1 MRRLLPWLAI
11 LAAFAV
17 GFALRYGLVE
27 PEGYGFRCESGGP
40 WWCAPRDAL
49 IVAFHTKAIGW
60 FALAA
65 GTLAFVARRRGAALA
80 AAMCGA
86 LGLVLYNYDLSA
98 VGFGLAVL
106 VLARR
111 GPKAAASTGAA

>member
-1 MRRLLPWLAI
+1 MKRALPWIGI
-11 LAAFAV
+11 LAAFAA
-17 GFALRYGLVE
+17 ALAARYGLVE

-65 GTLAFVARRRGAALA
+65 GALAFVARHRSLATAACVAGAF
-80 AAMCGA
+80 
-86 LGLVLYNYDLSA
+86 GLVLYNYDLAA
-98 VGFGLAVL
+98 VGFALGALVL
-106 VLARR
+106 VRR
-111 GPKAAASTGAA
+111 ERTQADSTGTA

>member
-1 MRRLLPWLAI
+1 MRRLLPWLAV
-11 LAAFAV
+11 LAAFAIA
-17 GFALRYGLVE
+17 FALRYLLVE

-40 WWCAPRDAL
+40 WWCAPRDAV

-60 FALAA
+60 FAFAA
-65 GTLAFVARRRGAALA
+65 GTLAFIARQRGLALA

-98 VGFGLAVL
+98 VGFALAVL
-106 VLARR
+106 VLVRRDARH
-111 GPKAAASTGAA
+111 AASTGTA